1 LDHDRWED
9 TVMLRRRLPLTL
21 GAAAALLASVTLAV
35 PVLGGSK
42 MVVSMTGSQEVPGPG
57 DPDGSGM
64 ATVRVSYGQAEVC
77 YTLEVSGIATAIAAH
92 IHNAP
97 AGVAGP
103 VVVSLTAPSSGSSSG
118 CVSVDRALA
127 KAILQDPANYYV
139 NVHNTEYPAGALRG
153 QLSK

>member
-57 DPDGSGM
+57 DPDGS
-64 ATVRVSYGQAEVC
+64 
-77 YTLEVSGIATAIAAH
+77 
-92 IHNAP
+92 
-97 AGVAGP
+97 
-103 VVVSLTAPSSGSSSG
+103 
-118 CVSVDRALA
+118 
-127 KAILQDPANYYV
+127 
-139 NVHNTEYPAGALRG
+139 
-153 QLSK
+153 